1 MTVQFPTVQPDTPV
15 LDRVHTELACLRTL
29 SHQDLQTLADELR
42 QFMLYSVSKT
52 GGHFGAGLGVVE
64 LSIALHHVLNTPEDR
79 IVWDVGHQTYP
90 HKILTGRMDRLATIR
105 QAGGLSGFPKRT
117 ESPFDTFGVGHS
129 STSISAAMGMAV
141 AAGRQGLDRKVVA
154 VIGDG
159 AITGGMAF
167 EALAHAGHVRPN
179 MLVILN
185 DNQMSI
191 GHNTGG
197 LATYFAKI
205 WASPTYIALRE
216 GSKRILEHVRT
227 AWDLAKKTEEQMK
240 SLVAPGM
247 LFEELGFNYV
257 GPLD

>member
-141 AAGRQGLDRKVVA
+141 AAGRRG
-154 VIGDG
+154 
-159 AITGGMAF
+159 
-167 EALAHAGHVRPN
+167 
-179 MLVILN
+179 
-185 DNQMSI
+185 
-191 GHNTGG
+191 
-197 LATYFAKI
+197 
-205 WASPTYIALRE
+205 WIARWW
-216 GSKRILEHVRT
+216 R
-227 AWDLAKKTEEQMK
+227 
-240 SLVAPGM
+240 SLVMARSPGAWPSRPSPM
-247 LFEELGFNYV
+247 PATSAQYAGDSE
-257 GPLD
+257 